1 MKKLLRFSLV
11 ALFAVLSSAAMADDV
26 TFDFNEMDLA
36 TSSTSSTDG
45 DITAEEG
52 QSFTESGVTVTISP
66 KSPGNKNENRFW
78 GTVNGPQLR
87 CYSGT
92 ITITSTGDD
101 ITAINFVNG
110 KWNDGN
116 SVEVGELEG
125 SKWSGKEKEVV
136 LTIGGNT
143 QINKIIVTL
152 GSGSSSPTEGQTPET
167 AITVERALEI
177 IDALADGAM
186 TDDKYYVTGTVADD
200 PNVTSSGATFM
211 LGGLKAF
218 KLNGLEDKAIV
229 NTGFI
234 KKDDAAVVYGSLQK
248 YKDKSGNITPEVT
261 GGYVYSVNGKT
272 QDDSANPE
280 DAITTG
286 KTADSPMTVDEALAY
301 IENFSDNFITTNKY
315 YISGTVSEVT
325 EISTANGNA
334 TFNMGNLVV
343 YRAKGLENKN
353 ITDENYLKANDE
365 VIVYAKLQKYVKE
378 NTATPELSGGY
389 IYSLNGKT
397 TDDPIDDP
405 YEFVGDGTET
415 NPYTVEDVLH
425 MEVPS
430 NASASADQERVW
442 VKGIIAGAIN
452 SNDHNAIET
461 TTEINSNL
469 ALAAAAGETV
479 FNNTVPV
486 QLSTNALKDELGIAN
501 NPSHVGKELVVYG
514 FIVKYFN
521 VTGVKSV
528 TDYILDGVHSGIQNM
543 TIDTD
548 ASAPIYSLD
557 GRRVDQNYRG
567 VVIQN
572 GVKRIQK

>member
-1 MKKLLRFSLV
+1 MRKFLRFSLM

-26 TFDFNEMDLA
+26 TFDFNAMDVA
-36 TSSTSSTDG
+36 TSTNQSTDG
-45 DITAEEG
+45 DITENK
-52 QSFTESGVTVTISP
+52 SFTESGVTVTISP
-66 KSPGNKNENRFW
+66 KSSGKSENRFW
-78 GTVNGPQLR
+78 GTANGPQLR

-143 QINKIIVTL
+143 QINKIIVTI

-218 KLNGLEDKAIV
+218 KLNGLENKAIV

-378 NTATPELSGGY
+378 SVATPELSSGY

-397 TDDPIDDP
+397 EEQVDPIDP
-405 YEFVGDGTET
+405 TEFEGDGTQE
-415 NPYTVEDVLH
+415 NPYTVGDLKQ
-425 MEVPS
+425 MK
-430 NASASADQERVW
+430 ASDYPTEAVW
-442 VKGIIAGAIN
+442 VKGVIIGSAASATALKPADDQSNTNIAI
-452 SNDHNAIET
+452 
-461 TTEINSNL
+461 
-469 ALAAAAGETV
+469 AAAITRADAVEFIPV
-479 FNNTVPV
+479 ELKNNTVFRTSLNV
-486 QLSTNALKDELGIAN
+486 KDHSENI
-501 NPSHVGKELVVYG
+501 GKEILLNG
-514 FIVKYFN
+514 TITSYFST
-521 VTGVKSV
+521 TGVKGLVDAIIDGESV
-528 TDYILDGVHSGIQNM
+528 TGIQNL
-543 TIDTD
+543 TIDAD
-548 ASAPIYSLD
+548 VNAPMYNLK
-557 GRRVDQNYRG
+557 GERVDANYRG
-567 VVIQN
+567 VVIKA
-572 GVKRIQK
+572 GKKTIQK